1 MTIKYT
7 GTALY
12 VQFNNRNGQHFL
24 LFINKIR
31 SAVKGICKCVY
42 FALAV

>member
-7 GTALY
+7 VTALY
-12 VQFNNRNGQHFL
+12 VQFNNRKGQHFS

-31 SAVKGICKCVY
+31 SAVKVICMCVC